1 MAFVGMRHVVFAP
14 ISKEVDGQAIEYSEG
29 VVVGHAISGTINIT
43 RNSEDLYG
51 DDMLIESDNSIVGG
65 TVDMTVDDMSDEV
78 AVKML
83 GHVKDKGSESYHETD
98 AASPYGGLGYIRVRR
113 KDGKTNFVGYWIHKT
128 QMGVTTENSATKTQS
143 TSWQTVAMTGKM
155 MGVKNN
161 ADGETR
167 YRERQSFDAEKAAVA
182 WLDGL
187 AKIVNAEAVS
197 EFDNE

>member
-14 ISKEVDGQAIEYSEG
+14 ISKEVDGQAIEYSAG

-65 TVDMTVDDMSDEV
+65 TVDMTVDDMSDDV

-83 GHVKDKGSESYHETD
+83 GHVKGEGDSYHETD

-113 KDGKTNFVGYWIHKT
+113 KDGKTNFVAYWIHKT
-128 QMGVTTENSATKTQS
+128 QMGVATENSATKTQS

-161 ADGETR
+161 ADNETR
-167 YRERQSFDAEKAAVA
+167 YRERKNFDTEKEAVA

-187 AKIVNAEAVS
+187 AKIVNATAVS
-197 EFDNE
+197 GFANE